1 MTRAAYAEQ
10 MNEKGQFGAREGNQG
25 SLHSKEDPSFRTPD
39 KPNMQPH
46 VSPPA
51 RDFSKSSRNNREKKP
66 QAAPANEHRILA
78 ERNPTEVSVTST
90 LIANELVVIDAIP
103 VNTKGINND

>member
-1 MTRAAYAEQ
+1 MPPPQQEISQ
-10 MNEKGQFGAREGNQG
+10 N
-25 SLHSKEDPSFRTPD
+25 
-39 KPNMQPH
+39 
-46 VSPPA
+46 PPA
-51 RDFSKSSRNNREKKP
+51 TIGKKKP
-66 QAAPANEHRILA
+66 QAASANEHRILA

>member
-10 MNEKGQFGAREGNQG
+10 MNEKGQFSAREGNQG
-25 SLHSKEDPSFRTPD
+25 SLHSKEDPSYRTAD
-39 KPNMQPH
+39 EPNMQPH
-46 VSPPA
+46 ASPQQEISQNPPA
-51 RDFSKSSRNNREKKP
+51 TIGKKKT
-66 QAAPANEHRILA
+66 QAASANEHRILA